1 MYTYERLYRLCGEN
15 SNESDIAHYLLKNS
29 SSIARLS
36 VKKIKEDIIKKDNK
50 TKSVPEEHFFRLLT
64 KCQQS
69 LFLSKYGI

>member
-1 MYTYERLYRLCGEN
+1 MSKKELIQIRVSEDEKLKIKEN
-15 SNESDIAHYLLKNS
+15 NDNTKEILG
-29 SSIARLS
+29 
-36 VKKIKEDIIKKDNK
+36 VKKIKEDIIKNDNK

>member
-1 MYTYERLYRLCGEN
+1 MKRGYIKIKEN
-15 SNESDIAHYLLKNS
+15 NDNTKEILG
-29 SSIARLS
+29 